1 MKRKLFLALLF
12 VPVFAFAQ
20 NDWERP
26 QSKEQN
32 KSTQTKSKKEGT
44 NSKEDPRYL
53 ADAVPTVDGK
63 VVFGYEIDLPGKSAQ
78 DIYDATYAA
87 IEDLTK
93 EEKQFPE
100 SSIALVNKKEHI
112 IAARFKEWLVF
123 QSSFLSLDRTVFNYT
138 LIAKCTDGKLNL
150 TLSRISYAYEMNRDN
165 GSGIETT
172 AEKWISDQYGLNKS
186 KTRLSKMSGKFRRKT
201 IDRKDE
207 VFEAIRQRL
216 MQ

>member
-12 VPVFAFAQ
+12 VPVFTFAQ

-32 KSTQTKSKKEGT
+32 KSTQTKSKKESAT
-44 NSKEDPRYL
+44 TTEQAKYL
-53 ADAVPTVDGK
+53 EGAVPTVDGK
-63 VVFGYEIDLPGKSAQ
+63 VVFDYELDLPGKSAQ
-78 DIYDATYAA
+78 EIYDATYAA

-93 EEKQFPE
+93 GENQFPE

-123 QSSFLSLDRTVFNYT
+123 QSTFLSLDRTVFNYT

-150 TLSRISYAYEMNRDN
+150 TLSRISYAYEMNRGED
-165 GSGIETT
+165 SGVEAT
-172 AEKWISDQYGLNKS
+172 AEKWITDQYGLNKA
-186 KTRLSKMSGKFRRKT
+186 KTKLSKMSGKFRRKT

-207 VFEAIRQRL
+207 VFETIKQRL
-216 MQ
+216 RK

>member
-12 VPVFAFAQ
+12 VPVFTFAQ

-32 KSTQTKSKKEGT
+32 KSTQTKSKKESAT
-44 NSKEDPRYL
+44 NTEQAKYL
-53 ADAVPTVDGK
+53 EGAVPTVDGK
-63 VVFGYEIDLPGKSAQ
+63 VVFDYELDLPGKSAQ
-78 DIYDATYAA
+78 EIYDATYAA

-93 EEKQFPE
+93 GENQFPE

-123 QSSFLSLDRTVFNYT
+123 QSTFLSLDRTVFNYT

-150 TLSRISYAYEMNRDN
+150 TLSRISYAYEMNRGEGN
-165 GSGIETT
+165 GVEAT
-172 AEKWISDQYGLNKS
+172 AEKWITDQYGLNKA
-186 KTRLSKMSGKFRRKT
+186 KTKLSKMSGKFRRKT

-207 VFEAIRQRL
+207 IFETIKQRL
-216 MQ
+216 RQ